1 MNTVTDAL
9 YERFKTNLEAV
20 NGSCVRTS
28 TAALGSTLADL
39 LKQVGAADTCL
50 AETPLF
56 EEAGVV
62 KTLEEAG
69 IKVYTDHIRLHAE
82 TAKGGITEN
91 QLGIAELGTMIQCRD
106 VIDERIIAT
115 MCESYFG
122 VIKGSTI
129 VESYDETFK
138 MLAAMPDLPNFVG
151 FITGPSRTA
160 DIECVSTVGVH
171 GPLRLTAVVVD
182 DR

>member
-28 TAALGSTLADL
+28 AAALGATLAEL
-39 LKQVGAADTCL
+39 LKQVDAPDAVL
-50 AETPLF
+50 AETPFLR
-56 EEAGVV
+56 EAGVV
-62 KTLEEAG
+62 KALEDAG

-82 TAKGGITEN
+82 TAKGGVTEN
-91 QLGIAELGTMIQCRD
+91 QFGIAELGTMVQCRD
-106 VIDERIIAT
+106 DVDERIVAT

-122 VIKGSTI
+122 IIKGSSMVT
-129 VESYDETFK
+129 EYDEMFD
-138 MLAAMPDLPNFVG
+138 MLSKLPELPNFVG

-160 DIECVSTVGVH
+160 DIECVGTVGVH
-171 GPLRLTAVVVD
+171 GPLRLTAIVVD
-182 DR
+182 DQ

>member
-28 TAALGSTLADL
+28 TASLGSTLADL
-39 LKQVGAADTCL
+39 LNQVGATDTCL
-50 AETPLF
+50 VETPLLT
-56 EEAGVV
+56 EAAVV
-62 KTLEEAG
+62 KTLKEAG
-69 IKVYTDHIRLHAE
+69 IEVYTDHIRLHAE

-91 QLGIAELGTMIQCRD
+91 HFGIAELGTMVQCQD
-106 VIDERIIAT
+106 NVDERITAT

-122 VIKGSTI
+122 IIKGSSI
-129 VESYDETFK
+129 VPEYDEMFSLLAK
-138 MLAAMPDLPNFVG
+138 MPELPNFVG

-160 DIECVSTVGVH
+160 DIECVGTVGVH
-171 GPLRLTAVVVD
+171 GPLRLTAIVVD
-182 DR
+182 DK